1 VTSQAKEEIKFA
13 GDYKL
18 IDVKIGSARGLIFD
32 LSNFITD
39 INIYEDMFS
48 PTISGN
54 VTLNDAQDMMNLLPM
69 IGEEKLLITF
79 KSPSMTDSDGLFEQA
94 FYIYKMTNREYT
106 AERSVG
112 YTLHFISFEA
122 IRDINS
128 KISKGYAGTI
138 SEIVEKFLLN
148 DLKSPKP
155 TQIEKTKNT
164 IIYTSNYWSPFTNI
178 NYLAKR
184 SISASGTDSPNY
196 VFFENNNGYNF
207 VSLDKLLEQQSSGQ
221 YIYDNNTRKPTGDG
235 GGSGRNII
243 ADLSRINDY
252 KINTAFD
259 YIKRIQSGM
268 FASRLI
274 THEIVT
280 KTYNVQ
286 TLKYDDNYK
295 THNHLNPYPTS
306 TLGLPAKT
314 LAFLAV
320 EPRALENYTNFKT
333 DRMKSWYLKNLMQMA
348 EMNQFTMEITVPGRS
363 DLVVGQVIDVY
374 IYRNTPIKAKD
385 TEEDVLDKTFSGR
398 YLITSLCHELN
409 REKHNIHMTIMKDS
423 LVIDLTKE
431 GTK

>member
-1 VTSQAKEEIKFA
+1 MTSQAKEQIKFA

-32 LSNFITD
+32 LNNFVTD

-54 VTLNDAQDMMNLLPM
+54 ITLNDAQDMLNLLPI

-79 KSPSMTDSDGLFEQA
+79 KSPSMTDADGLFEQA

-106 AERSVG
+106 AERAVG

-178 NYLAKR
+178 NFLAKR

-235 GGSGRNII
+235 GGSGRNIM
-243 ADLSRINDY
+243 ADLSRISDY
-252 KINTAFD
+252 KINTAYD

-268 FASRLI
+268 YASRLI

-286 TLKYDDNYK
+286 TLKYDENYK
-295 THNHLNPYPTS
+295 THNHLNPYPTA

-314 LAFLAV
+314 LSFLAV

-363 DLVVGQVIDVY
+363 DLVVGQVIDVF

-385 TEEDVLDKTFSGR
+385 TEEDVIDKTFSGR